1 MKYLEWNNAI
11 VNHFFNADNEEQEV
25 TLYFSEDIIKEI
37 GEENF
42 PLPEDGY
49 VEDFFRALRS
59 GVPGTQNTDYIQR
72 IVDLEDRY
80 IKGCRRIEDVSFD
93 YPPFFTYL
101 LAFILP
107 FTSGQLQEGFR
118 MTNFHDIVKTY
129 FESRRLTADYKR
141 QIKLRLNEID
151 YLWTKIFDWLFEK
164 KNLTLGYI
172 EKIENPAPNR
182 KYVSKFEYHII
193 FRKEQE
199 DKLSIIFDNNNI
211 LPNEPIDE
219 STIRQLLV
227 ANARELRLT
236 PDTINKITNNEY
248 IGEKIVKR
256 ALNYYKNWDGTNKYD
271 YSKSSSDKETSN
283 RGFSRKRIV
292 LCLNFNLLSQKI
304 ECKDFRLYSLGGL
317 PEDFTLTDSNKEY
330 RGIEQCPQNSNYS
343 NPITDCF
350 QNLNQSIELIDRANR
365 IKYSWKAKDL
375 YIFKRDSQ
383 LNDWVEMPQIE
394 FNAGKTLII
403 ARKSFFENNLKNW
416 FESNSIPINYKKP
429 YNNNEKNNLPSDW
442 LALTI
447 EKITQHQHP
456 YIQELRIATEITPKI
471 NFDKE
476 FFTDACLFA
485 DILPNVWVE
494 NNEVNNGSITAEYK
508 DGTQIPLQNITDP
521 NKFRF
526 SSQHLTRKN
535 QEFKLKYEDIEY
547 PRYIKI
553 VDFGQKKTNDEIKQ
567 MQPKRNLIGNTV
579 KYAETPVN
587 YFQGIEHCF
596 STEKT
601 QNLRPKQDL
610 IESYARI
617 FKNITETSSYSQNLS
632 YDQKCKGNILLNYI
646 STKGKLTKTDFD
658 NMAIRLLE
666 NSTAHGNPKKQ
677 TRYALYDLQNLGYI
691 DYDAEQGVIC
701 INKSSLVIKPS
712 DSGTTLILIG
722 ARDNKFVNDI
732 LEYSK
737 GGSCFI
743 DIQDSTRVLLPQTII
758 IKFKKCNHKMVNDF
772 AKHFNLQFKH
782 EEKLFTQ
789 FALANAHNLQE
800 WEMFVH
806 KTSVLNLASDF
817 EGGEIF
823 NIETLQFD
831 EKQMIFD
838 KTLALLRFQNIN
850 GYKTVYRLWY
860 KSNSYHIAE
869 QNYGIYLYLYLY
881 RQIKREQHL
890 SERDKGDINSHE
902 YKSKELSVKLKTNI
916 LIYDESKNWLGV
928 PVSCAL
934 PKYYSI
940 AFTLLSGKKPE
951 IQKYGDKP
959 YLIYKNVPFLFCNNS
974 LVTTLQQQFDN
985 QNKKQHIFI

>member
-219 STIRQLLV
+219 STIKQLLV

-304 ECKDFRLYSLGGL
+304 ECKYFRLYSLGGL

-416 FESNSIPINYKKP
+416 FESNSIPINYKKL

-579 KYAETPVN
+579 KYAENPVD

-596 STEKT
+596 SPEKI
-601 QNLRPKQDL
+601 QNLRPKQDV
-610 IESYARI
+610 IETYAHI
-617 FKNITETSSYSQNLS
+617 FKNITETSSCSQNLS
-632 YDQKCKGNILLNYI
+632 YDQKYKGNILLNYI

-658 NMAIRLLE
+658 NIAIRLLE
-666 NSTAHGNPKKQ
+666 NSTAHDNPKKQ
-677 TRYALYDLQNLGYI
+677 TRYTLYDLQNLGYI

-712 DSGTTLILIG
+712 DSGITLILIG

-743 DIQDSTRVLLPQTII
+743 DIQDSTKELLPQTIL
-758 IKFKKCNHKMVNDF
+758 IKFKKSNHEIVNDF

-789 FALANAHNLQE
+789 FALANTYNLKE
-800 WEMFVH
+800 WKMFVH
-806 KTSVLNLASDF
+806 KTSELNLASDF

-823 NIETLQFD
+823 DIEILQFG
-831 EKQMIFD
+831 EKQSNFD

-860 KSNSYHIAE
+860 KRNSYHIAE

-881 RQIKREQHL
+881 RQIKTEQHL
-890 SERDKGDINSHE
+890 SERDKDEINFHE

-934 PKYYSI
+934 PKYCSI
-940 AFTLLSGKKPE
+940 AFTLLSGEKPE
-951 IQKYGDKP
+951 IQRYSNKS

-985 QNKKQHIFI
+985 HNKKQHIFI